1 MYLILGAWLLNSHA
15 SGMAVAR
22 PYSFEIEFVINCI
35 TETAAWFF
43 VIILKFIFT
52 RIYEI
57 KIYEKKFLDT
67 KKKFILKAD
76 FHKSTYIFIKSQ
88 SLAWLLQ
95 W

>member
-1 MYLILGAWLLNSHA
+1 MILGAWLLNSHA
-15 SGMAVAR
+15 SGMADAR
-22 PYSFEIEFVINCI
+22 PYSFGIEFMINCI
-35 TETAAWFF
+35 TETAGWFF